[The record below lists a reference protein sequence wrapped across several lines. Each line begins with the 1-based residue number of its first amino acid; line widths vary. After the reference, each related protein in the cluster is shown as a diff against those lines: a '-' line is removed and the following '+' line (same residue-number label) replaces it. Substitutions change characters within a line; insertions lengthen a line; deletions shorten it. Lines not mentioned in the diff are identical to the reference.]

1 MFIEVWQNSLKNT
14 SAGVSFLIKLQ
25 ALACNFIKKETL
37 VQVFSCEFCEIS
49 ENVFS
54 YRTPPLATS
63 KRAIWFSDKEL
74 KERETERERQRE
86 RDLKSTAADKDSI
99 TISYIN
105 GISRRDHS
113 IDISDNIYGC
123 LSGLSC
129 RCFLMNFWIV
139 SDSASSFLTALRR
152 SCSWLFWNFRNNTL
166 EKQCDEV

>member
-1 MFIEVWQNSLKNT
+1 MNFAKFLRTSFLTERLRWLLLKGRSDFQTKSLKRE
-14 SAGVSFLIKLQ
+14 KQ
-25 ALACNFIKKETL
+25 
-37 VQVFSCEFCEIS
+37 
-49 ENVFS
+49 
-54 YRTPPLATS
+54 R
-63 KRAIWFSDKEL
+63 
-74 KERETERERQRE
+74 ERETERE

-123 LSGLSC
+123 LFGLSC
-129 RCFLMNFWIV
+129 RCFLMKFWIV

>member
-1 MFIEVWQNSLKNT
+1 MNFAKFLRT
-14 SAGVSFLIKLQ
+14 SFLTERLRWLLLKG
-25 ALACNFIKKETL
+25 
-37 VQVFSCEFCEIS
+37 
-49 ENVFS
+49 
-54 YRTPPLATS
+54 R
-63 KRAIWFSDKEL
+63 SDFQTKSL
-74 KERETERERQRE
+74 ETERERERERERGRERE

-105 GISRRDHS
+105 VISRRDHS